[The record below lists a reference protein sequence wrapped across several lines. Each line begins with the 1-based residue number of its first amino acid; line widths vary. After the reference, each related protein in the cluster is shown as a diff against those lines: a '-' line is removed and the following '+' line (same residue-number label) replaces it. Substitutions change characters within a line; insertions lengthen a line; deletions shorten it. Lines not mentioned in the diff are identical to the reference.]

1 MNDSNSSFY
10 SIQNMKNIITVFNN
24 FLVDKYNIEPKD
36 IKLNLKKEIFNIM
49 ERLRKNPLHKDMNLK
64 ELNKI
69 TLQTLRDIVKQNYLP
84 NINIKSKENF
94 LNRDKELYN
103 KRQVTFTDN
112 LNINENTLLNEQQ
125 SDNIIEQ
132 FERLNNERKEKSKEE
147 IINEIINEKP
157 TSGDLDQSMSQ
168 EDFQNTLRNLENNRN
183 QLFDELGIETNND
196 EDYIQ
201 KNNKIELQNNYRN
214 ELMLST
220 TDFVNNRNQLMR
232 NQLNDIQQLDPKEIY
247 AQTEKIKNIEQN
259 ALVNKPIMDI
269 KPSFPMIKRPT
280 ANTIKEKYV
289 CINSMDRDW
298 IVQQKR
304 YSYMVKFNYVYKGTK
319 KVEIYEN
326 NPTIPN
332 TKSTLSDGIP
342 NVSGYCDDTGIF
354 RLAYNSSLPQGN
366 IIGYETIEF
375 LTDDNTN
382 VQQNFKNIQSIE
394 ITKVVLPIDI
404 AGAKTGRLYNFNL
417 NSPYVLLHIEEFKDL
432 YEGTNDT
439 IRKSFCQLVYE
450 NTYQSSNGRGYVVLK
465 PVQNEKKIFYPSLL
479 SSMPSLNISL
489 TTPNGDLLNDSIDGY
504 SILEIVYEPFNKY
517 YLKIIT
523 NRYFD
528 NNEFNNG
535 DKIIIKRYNA
545 FKILEDQDST
555 NISNI
560 NIFINRDS
568 GHEIIKIGDATDNS
582 YFKSFYIRAPGS
594 FSADTGNFTLED
606 GQIEDLIKFNCN
618 SNTGG
623 MLALNPINGYVLNM
637 SLQNAISMKITT
649 VNVDSVNLIPEM
661 VN

>member
-1 MNDSNSSFY
+1 MNDSNSFY
-10 SIQNMKNIITVFNN
+10 SIQNMKNVITVFNN
-24 FLVDKYNIEPKD
+24 FLFDKYNVKPQD

-49 ERLRKNPLHKDMNLK
+49 EKLRQNPLHKDMNLK

-84 NINIKSKENF
+84 NIHNKVLSKENF

-103 KRQVTFTDN
+103 KRQVTFNNN
-112 LNINENTLLNEQQ
+112 LNINENTLLNEQL

-132 FERLNNERKEKSKEE
+132 FEKLNNERKEKSKED
-147 IINEIINEKP
+147 IINEIINDGKEK
-157 TSGDLDQSMSQ
+157 TIAKAIDLDQSMSQ

-183 QLFDELGIETNND
+183 QLFDELEIQTKPD
-196 EDYIQ
+196 E
-201 KNNKIELQNNYRN
+201 KIELSNNYRN

-259 ALVNKPIMDI
+259 ALVNKPITDI

-342 NVSGYCDDTGIF
+342 NISGYCDDTGLF
-354 RLAYNSSLPQGN
+354 RQKYNN
-366 IIGYETIEF
+366 IAPLGTVIGYEIIEF

-404 AGAKTGRLYNFNL
+404 SGAKTGRLYNFNL

-489 TTPNGDLLNDSIDGY
+489 TNPNGDLLNESIDGY
-504 SILEIVYEPFNKY
+504 SILQIVYEPFNKY

-523 NRYFD
+523 NNYFD
-528 NNEFNNG
+528 NNEFNSG

-545 FKILEDQDST
+545 FKITIKQDST
-555 NISNI
+555 NISNL
-560 NIFINRDS
+560 NIFINRES

-594 FSADTGNFTLED
+594 FSAQTGNFTLED
-606 GQIEDLIKFNCN
+606 GQIQDLNLFTCANDV
-618 SNTGG
+618 TG
-623 MLALNPINGYVLNM
+623 NPINGYVLNM

-649 VNVDSVNLIPEM
+649 VNVDSINLIPEM